1 MERSLDNMRYYED
14 ENDYPFDYANMVENA
29 RFDDLLEE
37 EDEGDEWVDSYH
49 NLEADLIDE

>member
-1 MERSLDNMRYYED
+1 MKYYED
-14 ENDYPFDYANMVENA
+14 ENDRPFDYANMVENA

-37 EDEGDEWVDSYH
+37 EDEGDEWVDSYR

>member
-1 MERSLDNMRYYED
+1 MKYYED

-37 EDEGDEWVDSYH
+37 EDYEEDESNEWTDSYR